1 MEEALE
7 AEEICPLHADFEP
20 AMFQPYVLDLG
31 DNGVDLGVEISGLSF
46 LVLMRDG
53 GMT

>member
-1 MEEALE
+1 MDDLLPLY
-7 AEEICPLHADFEP
+7 AEEQASG
-20 AMFQPYVLDLG
+20 FQPYVLDLG